1 MITFKG
7 RVEGNKFIIEDIN
20 ELTATPEE
28 QRRLDSITS
37 KADVIVDKD
46 DQFMLILEV

>member
-20 ELTATPEE
+20 EVDSNP
-28 QRRLDSITS
+28 RRAEKIGQYHIKS
-37 KADVIVDKD
+37 
-46 DQFMLILEV
+46 